1 MIQKHKN
8 SKMKKCSLLT
18 YLIIITIFTNCV
30 SGKSLERNKILHERQ
45 GTDISTTSLDARLTF
60 FSKKTD
66 DERMCLAPPPDAL
79 LTYSNNLS
87 LGLNA
92 LKSTDNIGD
101 KSGVSSALLAGRAPL
116 VLIFRELMYRACE
129 LSLNQK
135 LSKEESIK
143 VYKAF
148 LEIAAKITKDMPS
161 TNTIIKPTDNS
172 SDDDNDDDGKD
183 SDGNV

>member
-1 MIQKHKN
+1 MNDKFNFFRKVI
-8 SKMKKCSLLT
+8 CIIILLT
-18 YLIIITIFTNCV
+18 FYNCV
-30 SGKSLERNKILHERQ
+30 SSKSLERNKILHERQ
-45 GTDISTTSLDARLTF
+45 GVDISTTSLDARLTF
-60 FSKKTD
+60 FSKKT
-66 DERMCLAPPPDAL
+66 ETESMCLAPPPDAL

-87 LGLNA
+87 LGLKT
-92 LKSTDNIGD
+92 LKNTDNVGD
-101 KSGVSSALLAGRAPL
+101 NSSVGSALLAGRAPL

-161 TNTIIKPTDNS
+161 TKTIIKSPDD
-172 SDDDNDDDGKD
+172 SDDDDTDDKD
-183 SDGNV
+183 SDSNL